1 MCCVE
6 ETIDAIEKL
15 KLNEISVMEICLKA
29 VEEEIL
35 LEYTFWPQSLQNYL
49 SWIIIIYIIENF
61 EKHYQKVQILRKWNE
76 CIISRRRRLNFLN

>member
-49 SWIIIIYIIENF
+49 RWIIIIIYYRKFGKTLPKSSNF
-61 EKHYQKVQILRKWNE
+61 TEMKWM
-76 CIISRRRRLNFLN
+76 